1 MSEKPEL
8 AQDLESVRAELARL
22 VVRDMKTPLAGLANL
37 LEMADRASVKHFKD
51 DASLYVNDALGA
63 TETLEELV
71 ELLLG
76 VRKFMAG
83 EGIPHRRVRNLFSLA
98 RAISDGLSEA
108 AQAAGG
114 AIVVTGDP
122 VSVACD
128 TDQIS
133 RVIRHLIRIALKA
146 TGKGGTTTVQIGC
159 RDSRACVSV
168 ECIPAEKGGCPQDA
182 DCLGLT
188 YCRLVME
195 AHDGTFS
202 MESAPGKPCRWLCFL
217 PEAVGVIAEAMDE
230 AVVSDIEPSRRYLGA
245 GPGPEPQEGGKLPRS
260 IVSRGTR
267 HQFGVAV
274 ALMSAI
280 PLLAFSYLLGDALYD
295 RSFDVRTL
303 YLMLPSVVA
312 LVALGVVLLAR
323 HTIEVAALRQALES
337 MAKGELPPV
346 SFKGASEDF
355 SAIQRHLGAVI
366 QQTNDKV
373 RVIEAQSKALVQAE
387 QQRVMSET
395 VGAACHHLGQ
405 PATVIRVYLDLMK
418 KVEGS
423 PEMQGMIQECQSAA
437 EEVAEIL
444 HRLKGVGQYQTE
456 PYLGTDPAGNPR
468 ADERILKI

>member
-1 MSEKPEL
+1 MSKKPEL

-37 LEMADRASVKHFKD
+37 LEMADRASVKHFTD
-51 DASLYVNDALGA
+51 DASQYVNDALGA

-83 EGIPHRRVRNLFSLA
+83 QGHPDKRARDVFSLA

-114 AIVVTGDP
+114 AIVVTGEP
-122 VSVACD
+122 VTVSCD

-146 TGKGGTTTVQIGC
+146 SGKGGVVTVQV
-159 RDSRACVSV
+159 SRHEGRVRLSV
-168 ECIPAEKGGCPQDA
+168 ECIPVMEGGYPQEA
-182 DCLGLT
+182 DGLGLT

-195 AHDGTFS
+195 AHGGTFS
-202 MESAPGKPCRWLCFL
+202 KESAPGQPCRCVCFL
-217 PEAVGVIAEAMDE
+217 PEAKGMVVEALE
-230 AVVSDIEPSRRYLGA
+230 ATVVPAMEPSRRYLGA
-245 GPGPEPQEGGKLPRS
+245 GLGSETQGVGQIPRS
-260 IVSRGTR
+260 IVNRGTR
-267 HQFGVAV
+267 QQFGVAV

-280 PLLAFSYLLGDALYD
+280 PLLAFSHVLGDAISS
-295 RSFDVRTL
+295 RSFDVESL
-303 YLMLPSVVA
+303 YMMLPSVVA
-312 LVALGVVLLAR
+312 LVALGVLLLAR
-323 HTIEVAALRQALES
+323 HSFEVATLRSTLES
-337 MAKGELPPV
+337 MAKGELPRLN
-346 SFKGASEDF
+346 FKEASEDF

-366 QQTNDKV
+366 KQTDDKV
-373 RVIEAQSKALVQAE
+373 RIIEAQSKALIQAE
-387 QQRVMSET
+387 QQRVMLET

-423 PEMQGMIQECQSAA
+423 PEMQGMIQECQAA
-437 EEVAEIL
+437 VEEVAEIL
-444 HRLKGVGQYQTE
+444 HRLKGVGEYQTE
-456 PYLGTDPAGNPR
+456 PYLGADSTGKPR
-468 ADERILKI
+468 QDERILKI

>member
-1 MSEKPEL
+1 MSKKPEL
-8 AQDLESVRAELARL
+8 SQDLESVRADLARL
-22 VVRDMKTPLAGLANL
+22 VVRDMKAPLAGLANL
-37 LEMADRASVKHFKD
+37 LEMADRASVKHFQD
-51 DASLYVNDALGA
+51 DASQYVNDALGA

-71 ELLLG
+71 ELLMG

-83 EGIPHRRVRNLFSLA
+83 EGHPDKRARDLFSLA

-114 AIVVTGDP
+114 AIVVTGEP
-122 VSVACD
+122 VTVSCD

-133 RVIRHLIRIALKA
+133 RVIRHLIRIAIKA

-159 RDSRACVSV
+159 HDSLACVSV
-168 ECIPAEKGGCPQDA
+168 ECIPAKEGGDA
-182 DCLGLT
+182 PDAECLGLT

-195 AHDGTFS
+195 AHDGTFKT
-202 MESAPGKPCRWLCFL
+202 EAEPGKPYRWYCSF
-217 PEAVGVIAEAMDE
+217 PEAKGMIPEAMETD
-230 AVVSDIEPSRRYLGA
+230 AASSLEPSRRYLGA
-245 GPGPEPQEGGKLPRS
+245 GSVSRSQEAGNSAAS
-260 IVSRGTR
+260 IVNRGTR
-267 HQFGVAV
+267 EQFGVAV

-280 PLLAFSYLLGDALYD
+280 PLLAFAYLLGNALYD

-303 YLMLPSVVA
+303 YMMLPSVVA

-323 HTIEVAALRQALES
+323 HTLEVASLRLTLES
-337 MAKGELPPV
+337 MAKGELPRV
-346 SFKGASEDF
+346 SVKGGSADF
-355 SAIQRHLGAVI
+355 LAIQSHLGTVI
-366 QQTNDKV
+366 QQTNERV

-423 PEMQGMIQECQSAA
+423 PEMKGMIQECQSAA

-456 PYLGTDPAGNPR
+456 PYLGADPAGKLR
-468 ADERILKI
+468 GDERILKI

>member
-1 MSEKPEL
+1 MSKKPEL
-8 AQDLESVRAELARL
+8 AQDLELVRAELARL

-37 LEMADRASVKHFKD
+37 LEMADRASVKHFQG
-51 DASLYVNDALGA
+51 DASQYVNDALGA

-71 ELLLG
+71 ELLMG

-83 EGIPHRRVRNLFSLA
+83 EGHPDKRARDLFSLA

-108 AQAAGG
+108 AQATGG
-114 AIVVTGDP
+114 ALMVTGEP
-122 VSVACD
+122 VTVSCD

-133 RVIRHLIRIALKA
+133 RVIRHLMRIAIKT

-159 RDSRACVSV
+159 RDNLACLMV
-168 ECIPAEKGGCPQDA
+168 ECTPAKEGGCPEEA
-182 DCLGLT
+182 DGLGLT
-188 YCRLVME
+188 YCRLVMD
-195 AHDGTFS
+195 AHEGTFS
-202 MESAPGKPCRWLCFL
+202 MDSGTGKPCRWSCFL
-217 PEAVGVIAEAMDE
+217 PAAQGMIAESIEQGLVAL
-230 AVVSDIEPSRRYLGA
+230 EPSRRYLGA
-245 GPGPEPQEGGKLPRS
+245 GSDSGSQEAGKSPAS
-260 IVSRGTR
+260 IVNRGTR
-267 HQFGVAV
+267 EQFGVAV

-295 RSFDVRTL
+295 RSFDVKTL
-303 YLMLPSVVA
+303 YFMLPSVVA

-323 HTIEVAALRQALES
+323 HTLEVASLRMTLES
-337 MAKGELPPV
+337 MAKGELPRV
-346 SFKGASEDF
+346 SIKGGSEDF
-355 SAIQRHLGAVI
+355 LAIQRHLGAVI

-423 PEMQGMIQECQSAA
+423 PEMKGMIQECQSAA
-437 EEVAEIL
+437 EEVAQIL

-456 PYLGTDPAGNPR
+456 PYLGADPAGKLR
-468 ADERILKI
+468 GDERILKI